1 MQSII
6 YPYTE
11 ERSPVLHR
19 GHEKEAEPQGRR
31 SDETE
36 DGTRRRT
43 YAANAE
49 PNRMPYPE
57 FLGRM
62 LPVRVVAAIKTAILR
77 GGFSAIEEIR
87 LRRDTVS
94 SLTTDAGTVV
104 LPVVLSGREMD
115 ETLTRISGGSLY
127 SHSETIGEGYMILG
141 EGVRVGIC
149 GRAAIEGGKVIGV
162 YDPSALSF
170 RIPGEPPI
178 DPSPIVS
185 LLRQEAGSG
194 RGVLIYAPPGVG
206 KTTLLRAVIRCVG
219 GGKAP
224 KRVAVVDS
232 RGELSLSRGSPR
244 ESRYTVDLLSGYPR
258 PLGIEI
264 AVRTL
269 NAELV
274 VCDEIGGVDEA
285 RAVLAVQNCGIPL
298 LATAHGR
305 DVMGLLR
312 RPGIRML
319 HDGGCFAYY
328 VGIRRAKNGFAYTAV
343 RWEDANA
350 DL

>member
-11 ERSPVLHR
+11 KENAALHTDR
-19 GHEKEAEPQGRR
+19 ETEAETPVKKRR
-31 SDETE
+31 
-36 DGTRRRT
+36 GT
-43 YAANAE
+43 ADKANRASAE
-49 PNRMPYPE
+49 AYRALYPE

-62 LPVRVVAAIKTAILR
+62 LPSRVVKVIKEALLR
-77 GGFSAIEEIR
+77 EGFSAIEEIR

-94 SLTTDAGTVV
+94 SLTTDRGTVV
-104 LPVVLSGREMD
+104 LPVVLGGREMD

-127 SHSETIGEGYMILG
+127 SYSETIGEGYMILG

-170 RIPGEPPI
+170 RIPGDVAI
-178 DPSPIVS
+178 DCSPVVS
-185 LLRQEAGSG
+185 LLEREEGSG
-194 RGVLIYAPPGVG
+194 RGILIYAPPGVG
-206 KTTLLRAVIRCVG
+206 KTTLLRAVIRRVSG
-219 GGKAP
+219 GRDP

-232 RGELSLSRGSPR
+232 RGELTLPRGSRG
-244 ESRYTVDLLSGYPR
+244 ENRYTVDLLSGYPR

-285 RAVLAVQNCGIPL
+285 RAVLAVQNCGVPL
-298 LATAHGR
+298 LATAHGI
-305 DVMGLLR
+305 DIAGLLR
-312 RPGIRML
+312 RPGIRMM
-319 HDGGCFAYY
+319 HDAGIFAHY
-328 VGIRRAKNGFAYTAV
+328 VGISRAKNGFLYNTV
-343 RWEDANA
+343 RWEDAHGGV
-350 DL
+350 

>member
-6 YPYTE
+6 YPYTRAESEKNGME
-11 ERSPVLHR
+11 EV
-19 GHEKEAEPQGRR
+19 GGRMKGSTR
-31 SDETE
+31 AVRTE
-36 DGTRRRT
+36 SHGVG
-43 YAANAE
+43 
-49 PNRMPYPE
+49 YPE
-57 FLGRM
+57 LLGRM
-62 LPVRVVAAIKTAILR
+62 LPRRVVTAIKDATVR

-94 SLTTDAGTVV
+94 SLTTDMGTVV
-104 LPVVLSGREMD
+104 LPIVLSGREMD

-185 LLRQEAGSG
+185 LLEGEAGSG
-194 RGVLIYAPPGVG
+194 RGVLVYAPPGVG
-206 KTTLLRAVIRCVG
+206 KTTLLRAVIRRIA
-219 GGKAP
+219 GGKYP
-224 KRVAVVDS
+224 RRVAVVDS
-232 RGELSLSRGSPR
+232 RGELTLSHGGPS
-244 ESRYTVDLLSGYPR
+244 ESRYTVDMLSGYPR

-285 RAVLAVQNCGIPL
+285 RAVLAVQNCGVPL

-305 DVMGLLR
+305 DVTGLLR
-312 RPGIRML
+312 RPGIEML
-319 HDGGCFAYY
+319 HDGGIFAYY
-328 VGIRRAKNGFAYTAV
+328 VGIRRAKNGFSYTAV
-343 RWEDANA
+343 RWEDAYA

>member
-6 YPYTE
+6 YPYVGEGAQANEAVSAKNRERTAE
-11 ERSPVLHR
+11 TTVRSP
-19 GHEKEAEPQGRR
+19 GAEVGSTFEGRL
-31 SDETE
+31 
-36 DGTRRRT
+36 
-43 YAANAE
+43 
-49 PNRMPYPE
+49 YPE

-62 LPVRVVAAIKTAILR
+62 LPARIVEAIRIASEHGR
-77 GGFSAIEEIR
+77 FSAVEEIR

-94 SLTTDAGTVV
+94 SLTTERGTVV
-104 LPVVLSGREMD
+104 LPVVLGGREMD

-127 SHSETIGEGYMILG
+127 AHSETIGEGYLILG

-149 GRAAIEGGKVIGV
+149 GRAAIEHGKVIGV

-170 RIPGEPPI
+170 RIPGKPPI
-178 DPSPIVS
+178 DPSPIER
-185 LLRQEAGSG
+185 LLEAHRGSG
-194 RGVLIYAPPGVG
+194 RGILIYAPPGVG
-206 KTTLLRAVIRCVG
+206 KTTLLRAVIRRIA

-232 RGELSLSRGSPR
+232 RGELTLPRGSAA
-244 ESRYTVDLLSGYPR
+244 SYTVDLLSGYPR

-274 VCDEIGGVDEA
+274 VCDEIGGVEEA
-285 RAVLAVQNCGIPL
+285 KAVLAVQNCGVPL

-305 DVMGLLR
+305 ELTGLLR
-312 RPGIRML
+312 RPGIKMM
-319 HDGGCFAYY
+319 HEADIFAAY
-328 VGIRRAKNGFAYTAV
+328 VGITRAKNGFSYTV
-343 RWEDANA
+343 SPREDADDGA
-350 DL
+350 